1 MTRSHQRAT
10 SQENEAT
17 KKNIRESTQILLV
30 SFFLSFIFEGTV
42 WTYRAFV
49 ISEISLA
56 IVF

>member
-1 MTRSHQRAT
+1 M
-10 SQENEAT
+10 